1 MTETTEIEAPAASIT
16 IQEIGFLLQIVE
28 TCSQRGAFRAEE
40 LSSVGAVYDK
50 VRGFLAANTPQPET
64 PPEEGTE

>member
-64 PPEEGTE
+64 SPEEGTE

>member
-16 IQEIGFLLQIVE
+16 IQEIVFLLQIVE

-50 VRGFLAANTPQPET
+50 VRGFLAANTPPPET

>member
-1 MTETTEIEAPAASIT
+1 MTETTDSVTPVAIT
-16 IQEIGFLLQIVE
+16 IQDIGFLLQIVE

-50 VRGFLAANTPQPET
+50 VKGFLAANTPQPET
-64 PPEEGTE
+64 PTEEGTE